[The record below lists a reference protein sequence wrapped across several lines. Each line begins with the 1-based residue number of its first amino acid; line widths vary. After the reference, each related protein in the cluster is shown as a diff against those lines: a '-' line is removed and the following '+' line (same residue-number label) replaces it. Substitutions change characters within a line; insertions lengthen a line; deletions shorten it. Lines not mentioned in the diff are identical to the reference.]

1 MVNLYFGKI
10 SVMRASTGTA
20 DVIIPDRGNAI
31 ISNVPF
37 MERVTTFPKVGEMV
51 ACLFDEDG
59 TKVNRSVI
67 LGRIYANGST
77 PSSIGAGAFTLS
89 GSNVKINGSTTAGN
103 ISASKVTAGGI
114 DLESHVHHY
123 TWEAEE
129 GEGDTEAPTQ

>member
-1 MVNLYFGKI
+1 MK
-10 SVMRASTGTA
+10 SATGTA

-31 ISNVPF
+31 ITDIPF
-37 MERVTTFPKVGEMV
+37 VERVTTFPKVGEMV

-67 LGRIYANGST
+67 LGRIYSSGST

-89 GSNVKINGSTTAGN
+89 GSNVTINGSTTAKGITATSVKAN
-103 ISASKVTAGGI
+103 GIS
-114 DLESHVHHY
+114 LEEHIHHY

-129 GEGDTEAPTQ
+129 GEGDTEAPT

>member
-10 SVMRASTGTA
+10 SVMKSASGTA

-31 ISNVPF
+31 IANVPF
-37 MERVTTFPKVGEMV
+37 LERVTTFPKVGEMV

-89 GSNVKINGSTTAGN
+89 GSNVKINGSTSAGS
-103 ISASKVTAGGI
+103 ISATSVKANGVN
-114 DLESHVHHY
+114 LEEHTHHY
-123 TWEAEE
+123 TWKAEE
-129 GEGDTEAPTQ
+129 GEDETEPPS